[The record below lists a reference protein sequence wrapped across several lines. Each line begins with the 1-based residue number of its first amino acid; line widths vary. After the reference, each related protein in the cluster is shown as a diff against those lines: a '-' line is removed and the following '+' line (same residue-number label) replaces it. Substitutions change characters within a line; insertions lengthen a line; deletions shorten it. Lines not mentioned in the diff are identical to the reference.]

1 MSTTSAVILNV
12 ILFVAIITALVWLLA
27 HAGIARSRRQ
37 EIKMLRLHSRRR

>member
-12 ILFVAIITALVWLLA
+12 FLFAAIIVALLWLLA
-27 HAGIARSRRQ
+27 HAGVAKSRRH